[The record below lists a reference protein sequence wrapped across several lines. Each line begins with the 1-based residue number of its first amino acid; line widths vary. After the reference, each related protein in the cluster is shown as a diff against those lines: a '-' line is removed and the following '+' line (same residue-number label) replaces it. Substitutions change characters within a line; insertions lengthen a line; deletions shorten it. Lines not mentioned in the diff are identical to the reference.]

1 MFPVL
6 KSTQTERRQFSNSKI
21 FCLGKTVYKLICL
34 FGFHS
39 FISGDNLDTPNRQ
52 SQLYQNRT
60 SQYSTNSFQSANQPS
75 SFQSSA
81 NRNQADNAST
91 SQDSALATMIAIYDY
106 QVCLSYSVCSFHYLC
121 KFHTSCLFHITNKK
135 IVTHP
140 CLNCEKGPHTSM
152 PSNRHLFSTTSESSL
167 LNNFRVIS
175 VCKEYNIWIQ
185 HIKSV

>member
-39 FISGDNLDTPNRQ
+39 FISGDNLDSPTRQ

-106 QVCLSYSVCSFHYLC
+106 QVWLSYSVWSFHNLC
-121 KFHTSCLFHITNKK
+121 RLSTFWLFYFTNEK
-135 IVTHP
+135 IVTHQ
-140 CLNCEKGPHTSM
+140 CLNFRWRATCLPIAIFFQQLQSH
-152 PSNRHLFSTTSESSL
+152 PCSTTSESSL
-167 LNNFRVIS
+167 CAKSIIS
-175 VCKEYNIWIQ
+175 GCNM
-185 HIKSV
+185 